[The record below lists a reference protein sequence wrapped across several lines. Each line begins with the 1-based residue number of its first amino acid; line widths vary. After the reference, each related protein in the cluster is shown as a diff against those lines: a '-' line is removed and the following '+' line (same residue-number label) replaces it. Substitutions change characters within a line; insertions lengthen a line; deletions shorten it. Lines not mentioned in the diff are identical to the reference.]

1 MQHSSFEDVRIEG
14 HLIDSG
20 IMSQVMDH
28 VIARGGEFE
37 TLSFEVGRTNE
48 DASVAVLRVRAE
60 SRSLLEEILLAIQE
74 HGAVACQPSDATY
87 ASAPRDGVLP
97 EGFYSTTNLE
107 TDVRLSGSW
116 VRVANPEMDPPI
128 IVQEEGI
135 AAAGAG
141 RLPVHNL

>member
-74 HGAVACQPSDATY
+74 HGAVAWVGH
-87 ASAPRDGVLP
+87 AP
-97 EGFYSTTNLE
+97 
-107 TDVRLSGSW
+107 DV
-116 VRVANPEMDPPI
+116 
-128 IVQEEGI
+128 
-135 AAAGAG
+135 G
-141 RLPVHNL
+141 RLTAALIGQGGWIRLAKGGVAAICFYDAPEVGGGELRWLVTAKMVGC